1 MLMVILLGSFFGK
14 KDSWNRKQNN
24 MTFFSKEEVLN
35 LFEDFEI
42 ISFFEKD
49 ENGKTVLGK
58 EKHWNI
64 FYVIAKK
71 M

>member
-1 MLMVILLGSFFGK
+1 MLMVILLGSFLGK

>member
-1 MLMVILLGSFFGK
+1 MTTVILFGNFFGK
-14 KDSWNRKQNN
+14 NDSWNRKQNN
-24 MTFFSKEEVLN
+24 MSFFSKEEVLS
-35 LFEDFEI
+35 LFKNFEI

-64 FYVIAKK
+64 FYIVARK